1 MTLKERIENNLAIWF
16 LGAIVTGFLAGVGAY
31 QGILS
36 IAQLEVVQ
44 KGAGSQFTGPV
55 KKLVGAKSDQLQ
67 MRISELTSE
76 HDKRMDDLQKSLLK
90 TEEEATNNSH
100 VDSVKQE
107 YVESATRIR
116 AAIDEENRSFKDH
129 LTALRGLEAQ

>member
-1 MTLKERIENNLAIWF
+1 MTLKERIENNLTIWF
-16 LGAIVTGFLAGVGAY
+16 LGAIVTGFVAGVGAY

-44 KGAGSQFTGPV
+44 KGVGSQFTGSV

-76 HDKRMDDLQKSLLK
+76 HNKRMDDLQKSLLK
-90 TEEEATNNSH
+90 DEEQATYGGN

-107 YVESATRIR
+107 YVESANRIK

-129 LTALRGLEAQ
+129 LAALRDLETQ